1 MRNDAA
7 ASRAARQRARRR
19 RLAAIGAGVVVV
31 VAGGS
36 AAAAVTSPG
45 TGLVTGLVTAGPVTQ
60 TVEASGTVAPHGEA
74 TVAFASSGTVAAVDV
89 KPGQAVTAGQTLA
102 TLQTAGLQSQ
112 VDAANASVAS
122 AEQKLQDD
130 ENGETSAA
138 AAASS
143 SAGEATS
150 GAATTDSVSGTSF
163 DTVNVTAVI
172 TASSPA
178 PEVSGGSP
186 DPGGSTLV
194 SQIEAAQQM
203 LITAQQKVD
212 QGQTAVDQAQSAIDA
227 DITQNIAL
235 RNAQVTACSTGTSA
249 SPAPD
254 PSSSAAGSTS
264 SGLSAQCAS
273 AEADYEAFAD
283 TLNSA
288 GHGLDAAITAQDAA
302 VKALD
307 QAISGLDSLLAGLP
321 AVIGSGSSGSGG
333 TGGTGGSASPSPS
346 PTGRPAPSPSPS
358 PTGRPAPSPS
368 PSGIRTPAPSPRPSG
383 TRTPPAGTPSP
394 TSSGKSGTGTGAG
407 GSGSSSQA
415 ASAPASASQL
425 AADQAEIDAAKA
437 QLAVAKQ
444 GLAAATL
451 KSPIVGTIAAVGL
464 TADSSS
470 SGSSV
475 TILGTGGQVVN
486 INVPLSEIS
495 QLKTGQAA
503 SVQADG
509 VTAPVHGTVSY
520 IGLLSSTSGSLTTFP
535 VVIALNEGSPAL
547 HDGVGADVTVT
558 TGSAANAALV
568 PNSAIT
574 TIGTRHVVTVVANGK
589 SQVTAVTLGLAGTD
603 VSQVTAGLK
612 VGQAV
617 ELANPGTALPSSA
630 TSSSTITRFPA
641 GFGSGFV
648 PGGFGGGTTRSGGGA
663 RTAAGG

>member
-1 MRNDAA
+1 VHSDAA
-7 ASRAARQRARRR
+7 ASRAARRRVHRR

-31 VAGGS
+31 VAGAS
-36 AAAAVTSPG
+36 AAVAVASPG

-60 TVEASGTVAPHGEA
+60 TIEASGTVAPHGEA
-74 TVAFASSGTVAAVDV
+74 IVSFGTSGTVAAVEV

-112 VDAANASVAS
+112 VDAANSSVAS

-138 AAASS
+138 MTASGGT
-143 SAGEATS
+143 GEATG
-150 GAATTDSVSGTSF
+150 GAATTDSVSETSPH
-163 DTVNVTAVI
+163 TATLTAVI
-172 TASSPA
+172 ATSSPA
-178 PEVSGGSP
+178 PEMGGGSS
-186 DPGGSTLV
+186 DPGGSNLV
-194 SQIEAAQQM
+194 SEIKAAQQT
-203 LITAQQKVD
+203 LITAQQRVD
-212 QGQTAVDQAQSAIDA
+212 QGQTAVDQAQSTIDA
-227 DITQNIAL
+227 DITRNIAL
-235 RNAQVTACSTGTSA
+235 RNAQVIACPTGTSA
-249 SPAPD
+249 SSAPD
-254 PSSSAAGSTS
+254 PSSSAAASTS

-273 AEADYEAFAD
+273 AEADYEAYAD

-288 GHGLDAAITAQDAA
+288 GNGLDAAITAQDGA

-307 QAISGLDSLLAGLP
+307 QAISGLNSLLDELP
-321 AVIGSGSSGSGG
+321 ASIGSGSSGSPG
-333 TGGTGGSASPSPS
+333 TGGSPSPSPSASPSPS
-346 PTGRPAPSPSPS
+346 PT
-358 PTGRPAPSPS
+358 
-368 PSGIRTPAPSPRPSG
+368 RTPAPSPRPSP
-383 TRTPPAGTPSP
+383 TRTPAPSPRPSATRTPAAGAPKP
-394 TSSGKSGTGTGAG
+394 TSSGGSGKSDTGTGAG

-451 KSPIVGTIAAVGL
+451 KSPIVGTIAAVGF

-486 INVPLSEIS
+486 INVPLSEIG
-495 QLKTGQAA
+495 QLKTGQPA

-558 TGSAANAALV
+558 TGSAANAVLV

-574 TIGTRHVVTVVANGK
+574 TIGTRHVVTLVANGK
-589 SQVTAVTLGLAGTD
+589 SQVTVVTLGLAGTD

-630 TSSSTITRFPA
+630 TSSSTITRFP
-641 GFGSGFV
+641 V
-648 PGGFGGGTTRSGGGA
+648 GFGGETTRSGGGT